1 MRIKYKPWAKDY
13 IANNKQLFIDEDIEG
28 ETLLKRL
35 QKFKKVEMEVGTGKG
50 QFLMAKAEQNLD
62 TLYIGIEKFPSI
74 IVNVSDK
81 IEEKTNV
88 DGGESVEN
96 ILLYCGDVMNLSKS
110 SILRGKIDTIYLNF
124 SDPWPKKRHIKRRL
138 TSPKFLEVYDELLK
152 ESGRIE
158 QKTDNDGL
166 FDYSIVNIANAK
178 NFKLEEVF
186 VNLHDTDKENVMT
199 EYEKKFSEKGYTI
212 KYLAAKKAKNR
223 E

>member
-1 MRIKYKPWAKDY
+1 MRIKYKPWARDY
-13 IANNKQLFIDEDIEG
+13 IEDNRQLFIDEEAAG
-28 ETLLKRL
+28 EVLLKRL
-35 QKFKKVEMEVGTGKG
+35 QKFSKIEMEVGTGKG
-50 QFLMAKAEQNLD
+50 QFLMAKAEQNPD

-81 IEEKTNV
+81 IEEKINV
-88 DGGESVEN
+88 DGEESVEN
-96 ILLYCGDVMNLSKS
+96 ILLYCGDVMNLSKN

-138 TSPKFLEVYDELLK
+138 TGPKFLEVYSELLK

-166 FDYSIVNIANAK
+166 FDYSIVSVANNE

-186 VNLHDTDKENVMT
+186 VNLHDTDKENIMT

-223 E
+223 G